1 MNTHAGLSIFMALA
15 FGLAGCSKA
24 AKPGN
29 APTGIRIVSLAPSLT
44 EIVCAIAGTEVLAG
58 RTSACDYPPEI
69 IDRVPIVGGF
79 GVPSIETILSIE
91 PTIILEAD
99 LADQTMANQM
109 EALGLRRE
117 RIACKS
123 VRDIP
128 LAIEK
133 VGTLIGYEPQALE
146 LAGRIR
152 SELADWQARSET
164 SGTHPLVYAEIWNDP
179 ITTAGTNSFL
189 SDLINLAGGRNLGDQ
204 AGNDYFTLDP
214 EWILKQ
220 NPDIILCFYMSREGT
235 VRETVLKRP
244 GWAHV
249 KAVTNGA
256 VYDGF
261 DNNIILRPGPRVIQ
275 GIEALHRSI
284 SQSVP

>member
-1 MNTHAGLSIFMALA
+1 MSPSRTSDLKETRSRMHLRPRSVRKMPSTRLRATMALTRES
-15 FGLAGCSKA
+15 GSKMVA
-24 AKPGN
+24 TWEYSGPELTTF
-29 APTGIRIVSLAPSLT
+29 PTSPRSDT
-44 EIVCAIAGTEVLAG
+44 AGT
-58 RTSACDYPPEI
+58 R
-69 IDRVPIVGGF
+69 
-79 GVPSIETILSIE
+79 
-91 PTIILEAD
+91 
-99 LADQTMANQM
+99 
-109 EALGLRRE
+109 
-117 RIACKS
+117 
-123 VRDIP
+123 
-128 LAIEK
+128 
-133 VGTLIGYEPQALE
+133 
-146 LAGRIR
+146 
-152 SELADWQARSET
+152 
-164 SGTHPLVYAEIWNDP
+164 PLVYAEIWNDP